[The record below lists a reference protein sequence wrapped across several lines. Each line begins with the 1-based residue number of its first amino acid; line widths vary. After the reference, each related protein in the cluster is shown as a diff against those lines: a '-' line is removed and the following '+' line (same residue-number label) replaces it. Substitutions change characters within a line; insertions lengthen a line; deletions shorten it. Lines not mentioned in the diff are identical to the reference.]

1 MRLSPCF
8 VLSALA
14 VGACAAAAQPTTLT
28 ATSQAVASAPRLI
41 GIHAF
46 GAQADLDRL
55 QAFATMSGFPNKQ
68 MDAPEGRELVIVFPP
83 GTNAAAVATFIER
96 LRSPEFSS
104 LTFKSA
110 YAPALQ

>member
-1 MRLSPCF
+1 MRVSPFCA
-8 VLSALA
+8 LGALA
-14 VGACAAAAQPTTLT
+14 VGGCATAAQPTTLT
-28 ATSQAVASAPRLI
+28 APSAAVAPAPTLI

-46 GAQADLDRL
+46 GSQADLDRL
-55 QAFATMSGFPNKQ
+55 EAVATKSGFPNKQ

-83 GTNAAAVATFIER
+83 GTSTSVVATFIEG

-110 YAPALQ
+110 YAPAPQ